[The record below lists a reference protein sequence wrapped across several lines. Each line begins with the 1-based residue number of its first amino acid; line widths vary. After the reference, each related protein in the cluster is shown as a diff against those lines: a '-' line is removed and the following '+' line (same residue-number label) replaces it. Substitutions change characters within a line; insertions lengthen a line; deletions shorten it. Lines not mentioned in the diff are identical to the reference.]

1 MESVALLT
9 VLALQERLP
18 SPTLEL
24 MLIQELVIDQASVR
38 KGA

>member
-1 MESVALLT
+1 MECVALLT
-9 VLALQERLP
+9 VLVLQERLP
-18 SPTLEL
+18 SPLEL